1 MSQRDAERLRAI
13 RAAVE
18 DELRLLDELLSRAS
32 SPALK
37 RTIAIV
43 RRDVADIEPNLLQHV
58 AESPDP
64 GTLLTGAELCL
75 ARGIRARTLAQEN
88 PNVTQVD

>member
-1 MSQRDAERLRAI
+1 MSPLDTERLRAI

-18 DELRLLDELLSRAS
+18 NELRLLDELLSRVAN
-32 SPALK
+32 PALK
-37 RTIAIV
+37 VTLETA
-43 RRDVADIEPNLLQHV
+43 RRDLAEIEPNLLKHV

-75 ARGIRARTLAQEN
+75 GRVVRARELAQEEAKI
-88 PNVTQVD
+88 TLAG